1 MPLSIRLSPEEE
13 ALLEAASRQCA
24 RSKSELVRQGIREVC
39 QRLLRQTD
47 RTPYDLGQDL
57 FGAGQWAEPPT
68 DPAKRLVWEALRAKH
83 RGLG

>member
-24 RSKSELVRQGIREVC
+24 RSKSELVRQGTRELC

-47 RTPYDLGQDL
+47 RTPYELGQDL
-57 FGAGQWAEPPT
+57 FGAGQLAEAPT
-68 DPAKRLVWEALRAKH
+68 DPIKRHIWEALHAKH
-83 RGLG
+83 RRLD